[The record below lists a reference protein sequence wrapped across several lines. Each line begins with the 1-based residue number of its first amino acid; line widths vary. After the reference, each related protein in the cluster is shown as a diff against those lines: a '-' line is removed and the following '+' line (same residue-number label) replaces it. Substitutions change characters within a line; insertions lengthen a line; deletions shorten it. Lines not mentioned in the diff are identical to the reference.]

1 MLGMS
6 DLQIDEFGEYLVTRS
21 LCDEQHQRFYL
32 YWVKRFF
39 RDSEAWQADTW
50 DVLLQQFV
58 NALRDDPS
66 VQDWQVA
73 QAEKAVRLYF
83 HNFRSSDSIPSTAT
97 RSLALDAD
105 GSICCVELLSAVRQ
119 SLPVV
124 GHDGMSQHPAP
135 TETRHGPHQA

>member
-73 QAEKAVRLYF
+73 QAGGTPLF
-83 HNFRSSDSIPSTAT
+83 
-97 RSLALDAD
+97 
-105 GSICCVELLSAVRQ
+105 
-119 SLPVV
+119 
-124 GHDGMSQHPAP
+124 SQFQ
-135 TETRHGPHQA
+135 EQ